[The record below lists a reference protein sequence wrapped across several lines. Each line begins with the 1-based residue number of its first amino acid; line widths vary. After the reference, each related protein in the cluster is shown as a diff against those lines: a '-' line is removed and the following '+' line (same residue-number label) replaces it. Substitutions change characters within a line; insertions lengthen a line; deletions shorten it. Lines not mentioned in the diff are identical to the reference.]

1 MHNRAEFAKR
11 TVETRFG
18 AGSLAA
24 LREGMPCSEG
34 TRGHAITYAENAQ
47 GEKVG
52 RRDAGPWAEYRRD
65 GVKA

>member
-11 TVETRFG
+11 MVETRFG

-24 LREGMPCSEG
+24 LREGMSCSEG

-52 RRDAGPWAEYRRD
+52 KRDEGPWADVRMD
-65 GVKA
+65 GVWA